1 MGTPATR
8 DPNGRHPKPRRVRAG
23 LPMVAG
29 AVAPDTASSRR
40 AVLSPVLHET
50 LGVCS
55 SSLYPL
61 PFHTD
66 SPYPSALGGPSQYH
80 GYLLWLHAEY
90 CWDEDYGGFGLL
102 LVPGL
107 RLDVNLWSEQ
117 KEKRLR

>member
-1 MGTPATR
+1 
-8 DPNGRHPKPRRVRAG
+8 
-23 LPMVAG
+23 MVAG

-102 LVPGL
+102 LVAGL